1 MATGG
6 AQGIVKGGDAERT
19 APEWAAWFHGT
30 LMPWWLE
37 QARDTLHGGF
47 FDRLTEDGVARADD
61 PKSTLVQARLLFT
74 LSHLYL
80 HKRDDRLLD
89 GAHAAHRFLTEHLR
103 DPRDGGYVRAADR
116 TGRPSGLATDRVKRS
131 YDQSFV
137 LLALSTYQRVEPSKA
152 LADQLRDC
160 WSFIENRLTDPET
173 GALYEDDTFHHGGH
187 DTGAATHAL
196 RAQNPHM
203 HMFEA
208 LLQVYEMTGDAM
220 WMRRAEDMLAVVRR
234 HFIDT
239 ENGTIIEFRAAD
251 LSPAKGRDGS
261 LREIGHQCEWSW
273 LLDRYVRLGGHA
285 DALTLADRMMGFAER
300 FGFHPEG
307 PMKGAAYDEVHSDGR
322 VMTDTMLLW
331 PQTEAG
337 KAYVARFER
346 LGHGAD
352 ADRAHDFMR
361 IVFQTYFAGRKAWR
375 NRVDGAGR
383 TLQAEA
389 LSRLLYHVTVF
400 VSEGE
405 RVGLWP
411 DRTTG

>member
-6 AQGIVKGGDAERT
+6 AQRIARAGRGERT
-19 APEWAAWFHGT
+19 APEWAVWFHGT

-47 FDRLTEDGVARADD
+47 FDRLTEDGVVQVDD

-80 HKRDDRLLD
+80 RKPDDRLLD
-89 GAHAAHRFLTEHLR
+89 GARAAHRFLTEHLR
-103 DPRDGGYVRAADR
+103 DPRDGGYVRAVDR
-116 TGRPSGLATDRVKRS
+116 TGRPTGLATDRIKRS

-137 LLALSTYQRVEPSKA
+137 LLALSTYQRVEKSKA
-152 LADQLRDC
+152 LADQFGEC
-160 WSFIENRLTDPET
+160 WTFVETRLTDPET
-173 GALYEDDTFHHGGH
+173 GALYEDDTVHHVDH
-187 DTGAATHAL
+187 GAGDAL

-208 LLQVYEMTGDAM
+208 LLQAYEMTGDAI

-234 HFIDT
+234 HFIDA

-251 LSPAKGRDGS
+251 LSPAKGRAGS

-273 LLDRYVRLGGHA
+273 LLDRYVRLGGNA

-300 FGFHPEG
+300 FGYHPEG

-346 LGHGAD
+346 LGRGAD
-352 ADRAHDFMR
+352 AERAHDFMR
-361 IVFQTYFAGRKAWR
+361 IVFQIYFAGRKAWR

-383 TLQAEA
+383 TLQAES

-400 VSEGE
+400 VTEGE